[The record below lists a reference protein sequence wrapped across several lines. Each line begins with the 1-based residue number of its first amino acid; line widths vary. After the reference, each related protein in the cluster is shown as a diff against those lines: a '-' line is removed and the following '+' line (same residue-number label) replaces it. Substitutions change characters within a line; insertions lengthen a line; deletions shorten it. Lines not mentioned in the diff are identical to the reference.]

1 VSSATLLIYTLAGV
15 LKLAVPMSSLEACE
29 RAALHMSKQQTAHVI
44 VCEGQKD
51 GQ

>member
-1 VSSATLLIYTLAGV
+1 MCCSLLIYTLAGV

-29 RAALHMSKQQTAHVI
+29 RAALHMSKQQTAHLV
-44 VCEGQKD
+44 VCEGNRD